1 MLHVLLREYA
11 AVLSCAGWSDCTAA
25 DAVSKVVPLV
35 LLLVRTSVINLAN
48 HSEQWVVEV
57 H

>member
-11 AVLSCAGWSDCTAA
+11 AVLSCAGWSDCTAT

-35 LLLVRTSVINLAN
+35 LLLMRTSVINLAN